1 MKRYLFILF
10 LGTCFLFSCSKEDM
24 ELKMA
29 DGIDTSI
36 RSTSIKLTKAQSDLT
51 ATTNVFAFNLFNQV
65 RSSRKEETL
74 LLSPFSAAMALGMAA
89 TGAQGETEL
98 QMRSVLGFEDVTKEE
113 MAEYYSKML
122 SGLAKADPYV
132 DLRIANSI
140 WIDKYFPVKE
150 DFIKNSEKSFD
161 SIAENRDFSA
171 SATLKEINDWVS
183 EKTDGTIKD
192 LLERL
197 DPDARVALVN
207 ALCFEGKWRYAFAG
221 SKKGQFK
228 NVSGGKTRT
237 DMMYAT
243 GEIFY
248 SNKDGWEMVRLPYGT
263 EAFSMY
269 IILPPEGEKFQS
281 TTLDYNIWQSLNIGG
296 ASRLCEVNMNIPSFI
311 SNDSHD
317 LIDPLK
323 ALGMA
328 LPFKDGADFSA
339 MTDTDVRIG
348 KVDQKTYIEVN
359 EKGTKASSAT
369 VVVHRYGATGT
380 SMEGEVKLESVNFDA
395 DRPFYYVIS
404 EKSTNALL
412 FIGQVTNL

>member
-1 MKRYLFILF
+1 M
-10 LGTCFLFSCSKEDM
+10 
-24 ELKMA
+24 
-29 DGIDTSI
+29 
-36 RSTSIKLTKAQSDLT
+36 
-51 ATTNVFAFNLFNQV
+51 
-65 RSSRKEETL
+65 
-74 LLSPFSAAMALGMAA
+74 
-89 TGAQGETEL
+89 
-98 QMRSVLGFEDVTKEE
+98 
-113 MAEYYSKML
+113 
-122 SGLAKADPYV
+122 
-132 DLRIANSI
+132 
-140 WIDKYFPVKE
+140 
-150 DFIKNSEKSFD
+150 
-161 SIAENRDFSA
+161 
-171 SATLKEINDWVS
+171 KEINDWVS

>member
-1 MKRYLFILF
+1 
-10 LGTCFLFSCSKEDM
+10 
-24 ELKMA
+24 MA

-228 NVSGGKTRT
+228 NVSGGK
-237 DMMYAT
+237 
-243 GEIFY
+243 
-248 SNKDGWEMVRLPYGT
+248 DGHDVCYGRN
-263 EAFSMY
+263 
-269 IILPPEGEKFQS
+269 ILQQQGWMG
-281 TTLDYNIWQSLNIGG
+281 N
-296 ASRLCEVNMNIPSFI
+296 
-311 SNDSHD
+311 
-317 LIDPLK
+317 
-323 ALGMA
+323 
-328 LPFKDGADFSA
+328 
-339 MTDTDVRIG
+339 
-348 KVDQKTYIEVN
+348 
-359 EKGTKASSAT
+359 
-369 VVVHRYGATGT
+369 GATAIWYRSILNVHYT
-380 SMEGEVKLESVNFDA
+380 SSRRREVPKYNFG
-395 DRPFYYVIS
+395 
-404 EKSTNALL
+404 L
-412 FIGQVTNL
+412 